1 MVNKHTGRYVMTNRR
16 RTIFPFAHQ
25 ITKTKKTKITK
36 TRRKKKGI
44 EERRGRYELSA
55 SSKPFSYSNFG
66 RTSGHLAGP

>member
-16 RTIFPFAHQ
+16 RTIFPLEHELD
-25 ITKTKKTKITK
+25 KTKNPKLTKS
-36 TRRKKKGI
+36 RRKKKGI